1 MLIEHAWDR
10 KFGEQL
16 PTLEDVMAEA
26 ESMKLQPKG
35 GGKTVVFKDKDNY
48 EKAKKSGDY
57 EDPEGPGDGGEKEE
71 PTGKLGGGD
80 FDRDSEGEKDE
91 PEGGEKSRM
100 SSTDMDDVD
109 DSLRSLKQQPKDDIK
124 PPPELERGIANVI
137 AKIESGTT
145 TDDDLEWAKDAHK
158 QLNIQSGYNQYLS
171 DMESD
176 LKDALKKADE
186 PEGTDNSAALKKIK
200 RKDLNKLSGGDA
212 WEKDFY
218 SDDDIFLGSPDYEQ
232 EEGDAYWESP
242 DLDGLSRA
250 TDHTTLKQKFFDLH
264 AYRSTLQSRIE
275 MADDEGDTEEVAK
288 LQKDW
293 MKAAKQQNNIVGMM
307 KPQKPQFKGMSGRSS
322 YGGVGI
328 RDSVTING
336 KKYKEVKE
344 EKKVTEKHILREMYE
359 KIGGK

>member
-1 MLIEHAWDR
+1 MKILESYKKIAKSMLIEHAWDR
-10 KFGEQL
+10 KFGEPL
-16 PTLEDVMAEA
+16 PTLEDVMKEA

-71 PTGKLGGGD
+71 PKSKGLEPDDFERD
-80 FDRDSEGEKDE
+80 FDDDSKTGGE
-91 PEGGEKSRM
+91 PEGGE
-100 SSTDMDDVD
+100 
-109 DSLRSLKQQPKDDIK
+109 
-124 PPPELERGIANVI
+124 
-137 AKIESGTT
+137 
-145 TDDDLEWAKDAHK
+145 
-158 QLNIQSGYNQYLS
+158 
-171 DMESD
+171 
-176 LKDALKKADE
+176 E

-307 KPQKPQFKGMSGRSS
+307 KPQFKGMSGRSS

>member
-1 MLIEHAWDR
+1 MKIFESYKKMAKSMLIEHAWDR
-10 KFGEQL
+10 KFGEPL
-16 PTLEDVMAEA
+16 PTLEDVMKEA

-71 PTGKLGGGD
+71 PKSKGLEPDDFERD
-80 FDRDSEGEKDE
+80 FDDDSKTGGE
-91 PEGGEKSRM
+91 PEGGE
-100 SSTDMDDVD
+100 
-109 DSLRSLKQQPKDDIK
+109 
-124 PPPELERGIANVI
+124 
-137 AKIESGTT
+137 
-145 TDDDLEWAKDAHK
+145 
-158 QLNIQSGYNQYLS
+158 
-171 DMESD
+171 
-176 LKDALKKADE
+176 E

-307 KPQKPQFKGMSGRSS
+307 KPQFKGMSGRSS